1 MLSNIVHQ
9 FVVKN
14 MSQAIF
20 FIVSSEQNELS
31 TYFLISRSLS
41 WLTGLWVCRVYVP
54 VMSFRANLILIDKKV
69 DVHSPKIKTKPTN
82 PTNMPVVDISSLTQI
97 QSNFSSKLRIFFIQN
112 FFCGLLYVLIITTG
126 GNVWLS
132 FLRDMNS

>member
-1 MLSNIVHQ
+1 M
-9 FVVKN
+9 K
-14 MSQAIF
+14 QAIF
-20 FIVSSEQNELS
+20 FYCEFWTEWFVNL
-31 TYFLISRSLS
+31 FLNFTILIMVNRALSLS
-41 WLTGLWVCRVYVP
+41 CLRPHWCFPGSV
-54 VMSFRANLILIDKKV
+54 RANLILIDKKV